1 MTPAQILTPSEEIRL
16 KRHAMG
22 ATPRQFAQMLGMR
35 DSEVSADRILDYEKG
50 RKSPTPAQLVKLSK
64 LPYAPPLKTETTSH
78 KFQFIDLFAGIGG
91 IRLPFDEIGG
101 QCVFTSEWD
110 KDCKITYAANFGD
123 VPHGDIT
130 TISSNEVP
138 RHDLLL
144 AGFPCQAFSQ
154 AGLKQGFFDTR
165 GTMFFEIQRLLARH
179 TPAVFLLENVKQ
191 LVGHDKGR
199 TLQTILGT
207 LRGTLNQTLPAG
219 IPMSDE
225 AKKSLSQRLNYAV
238 NYRVLSS
245 NKFGV
250 PQKRERVFI
259 IGVNKSKFPK
269 VTDEE
274 ISYLFDEIQS
284 ENYPQARLGDI
295 LQNNED
301 VPNAFTISDKLWNGH
316 KRRREDHKK
325 RGNGFGYSVFNHTSL
340 ACNTISQRY
349 YKDGSEALIDQ
360 TELGKNPRLLTP
372 RECAR
377 LQGFPENFCLDA
389 VSKVQNYRQF
399 GNSVSVPVVRAIA
412 NKLKKFF

>member
-1 MTPAQILTPSEEIRL
+1 MKSEPIVTPSEEVRL
-16 KRHAMG
+16 KRQAMG
-22 ATPRQFAQMLGMR
+22 ATPRQFAQMLGLR
-35 DSEVSADRILDYEKG
+35 DSEVSSDRILDYEKG
-50 RKSPTPAQLVKLSK
+50 FKSPTPAQLIKLSK
-64 LPYAPPLKTETTSH
+64 LPYIPPLKSDNRSV

-91 IRLPFDEIGG
+91 IRIPFDEIGG

-130 TISSNEVP
+130 KILSDDVP
-138 RHDLLL
+138 SHDLLL

-165 GTMFFEIQRLLARH
+165 GTMFFELQRLLARH
-179 TPAVFLLENVKQ
+179 SPAVFLLENVKQ

-207 LRGTLNQTLPAG
+207 LRGTLNQTLPEG

-225 AKKSLSQRLNYAV
+225 AKKSLSKKLNYAV
-238 NYRVLSS
+238 NYRVISS
-245 NKFGV
+245 HKFGV

-259 IGVNKSKFPK
+259 IGVNKGNFPE

-274 ISYLFDEIQS
+274 ISRLFDEIQS
-284 ENYPQARLGDI
+284 EESPQTRLGDI
-295 LQNNED
+295 LQHNED

-325 RGNGFGYSVFNHTSL
+325 RGNGFGYSVFNRESPT
-340 ACNTISQRY
+340 CNTISQRY

-377 LQGFPENFCLDA
+377 LQGFPEDFCIDA

-399 GNSVSVPVVRAIA
+399 GNSVAVPVVRAIA
-412 NKLKKFF
+412 NKLKIFF

>member
-1 MTPAQILTPSEEIRL
+1 MKPEPVVTPSEEIKL
-16 KRHAMG
+16 KRQAMG
-22 ATPRQFAQMLGMR
+22 ATPRQFAQMLGLR
-35 DSEVSADRILDYEKG
+35 DSELSADRVVEYEQG
-50 RKSPTPAQLVKLSK
+50 RKSPTPAQLIKLAK
-64 LPYAPPLKTETTSH
+64 LPYSPPLKSDNTRV

-91 IRLPFDEIGG
+91 IRIPFDEIGG

-130 TISSNEVP
+130 KILSDDVP

-207 LRGTLNQTLPAG
+207 LRGTLNQTLPEG

-225 AKKSLSQRLNYAV
+225 AKKSLSQKLNYAV

-259 IGVNKSKFPK
+259 IGVNKGKFPE

-274 ISYLFDEIQS
+274 ISRLFDEIQAEES
-284 ENYPQARLGDI
+284 PQTRLGDI
-295 LQNNED
+295 LQHNED
-301 VPNAFTISDKLWNGH
+301 VSDAFTISDKLWNGH

-325 RGNGFGYSVFNHTSL
+325 RGNGFGYSVFDRESPT
-340 ACNTISQRY
+340 CNTISQRY

-377 LQGFPENFCLDA
+377 LQGFPEDFCIDA

-399 GNSVSVPVVRAIA
+399 GNSVAVPVVRAIA
-412 NKLKKFF
+412 DKLKKFF